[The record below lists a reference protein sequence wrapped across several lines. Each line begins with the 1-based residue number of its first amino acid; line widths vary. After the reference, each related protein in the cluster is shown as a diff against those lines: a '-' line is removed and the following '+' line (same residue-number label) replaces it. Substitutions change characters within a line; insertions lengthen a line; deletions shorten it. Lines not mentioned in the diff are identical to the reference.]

1 MTFQK
6 TLLLTGALL
15 CLGTLPAF
23 AETPDAPADGAKPHK
38 ETMFEKQDA
47 NKDGKVSQ
55 EEFIAH
61 ATAKFNEID
70 ANKDGSI
77 SAEESQAYRAKKKE
91 KWAEKREDMKEKRE
105 EMKEKAKEKM
115 KDSSESK
122 PADSVT
128 TP

>member
-15 CLGTLPAF
+15 CLGTLPAL
-23 AETPDAPADGAKPHK
+23 AETSDAPADEAKPYK

-91 KWAEKREDMKEKRE
+91 KWAEKRE
-105 EMKEKAKEKM
+105 EMKEEAKDKM
-115 KDSSESK
+115 RYKSESK

-128 TP
+128 AP